1 MKLYEIDK
9 ALLDVIESG
18 YSVDEDTGEIY
29 FSEDELEALITDRNY
44 KLEGC
49 ALYVKNLDAES
60 DAIKAEI
67 ERLQARQKA
76 KQRRADYMRQ
86 YIAQSMK
93 LFGDTQMETARA
105 DVRLR
110 KSTYVDVFNA
120 GMLAPEFVRTKVTT
134 APDKAAIKK
143 RLQAGELVAGAV
155 LATRTNVVIK

>member
-49 ALYVKNLDAES
+49 ALYVKSLDAES
-60 DAIKAEI
+60 DAIKTEI
-67 ERLQARQKA
+67 ERLQARLKA
-76 KQRRADYMRQ
+76 KQRKADHMRQ
-86 YIAQSMK
+86 YIMHSMQS
-93 LFGDTQMETARA
+93 FGDTRMETARA

-110 KSTYVDVFNA
+110 KSTYVDVFDA
-120 GMLAPEFVRTKVTT
+120 DMLAPELVRTRVTT
-134 APDKAAIKK
+134 APDKTAIKK
-143 RLQAGELVAGAV
+143 RLQAGELVTGAV
-155 LATRTNVVIK
+155 LAERTSITIK